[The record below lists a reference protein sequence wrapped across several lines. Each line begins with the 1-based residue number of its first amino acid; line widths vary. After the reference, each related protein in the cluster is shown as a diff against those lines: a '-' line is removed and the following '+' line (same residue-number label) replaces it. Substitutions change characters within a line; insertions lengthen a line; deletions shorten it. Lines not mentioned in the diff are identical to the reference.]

1 MLPKIKLRPKDLL
14 LAFSLFLLSLNT
26 GYSVKLA
33 DTDSDSNEELDVTDS
48 ATLSQATTNGT
59 TLSPS
64 PYSDFE
70 TVTPVTEVLESA
82 KRFRRN
88 LNSREPIE
96 SSEEHFRAESNP
108 RRTKIPRLQVVD
120 IEAYCFGS
128 NDFLAL
134 GPCSSTFL
142 RCGQFSE
149 QRQFDFEEC
158 PLGQIFRN
166 TRCVPASDVKGCF
179 NTEVNLLNDGTEK
192 LAEAINYCAR
202 SPFGSSLYSALQSDR
217 RQDHVCSRQA
227 LVCRNSD
234 SPLAIS
240 CPSDKVLDIESLRC
254 VEAPQR
260 CMFVSDGEFAPIHEN
275 LLHAFCDN
283 RGFAMSRVDKDEDER
298 ELFEHK
304 GPMRQ
309 KEGCKNW
316 FVTCDAP
323 AIEFISCDEGKIFDP
338 KRRVCRRAQPEDH
351 CPMVGVCK
359 GWEWRTI
366 PLGECRR
373 DFLYCNGLRPTM
385 FQCQRK
391 DAVFKNGHCRLATEK
406 GVDCGLCE
414 KGEKK
419 RADKCEEFYFCQRD
433 EHTGNL
439 RWQAYR
445 CLAPRVY
452 SPFIKECALP
462 DEFRCPNRIQ
472 CQQGDSFSTSCGDF
486 FYCYEG
492 KYLPNKCPHL
502 TRWDPKQRRCIA
514 DDNCNRFSDT
524 GSPKHCQRGDAKPSV
539 DCQTFKECDS
549 KGRWILSDCRELN
562 TGRLKAPCRF
572 CSKIR
577 EQTDTY
583 PVDIL
588 LPRNFNPHDNQGVRE
603 KQCDDGERIIN
614 IQECERYMECVDGEW
629 FNLACPTGYI
639 FEADSQNC
647 VIQSATSCRQN
658 RPNSDF
664 SSVYI
669 PPLYDTK
676 DTAVGSPTS
685 PSPQIP
691 IGFKEKYM
699 HAFEFCE
706 TNSPRRLPSPYDCS
720 KYKECETT
728 SASFGGYY
736 IEKQC
741 PLSAQFDPSTGEC
754 KYDYQCL
761 APKCIEGIRE
771 PRPGQCGKARRC
783 RNGNW
788 EDVRCKNNMA
798 FISGRCSKTISCA
811 NSNAEYP
818 HGILKC
824 ITGHTKAHFYDCAKY
839 LMCHHG
845 QFVEESCFNG
855 HKYNPEIGRCDPS
868 YQCKGKH
875 NTDCYEGEMRQ
886 VGQHHTCDQFEACID
901 GKFHPQRCP
910 FGMIFDPNLK
920 RCAAGHCH
928 HGGSPGHPG
937 GHGGD
942 HSDEP
947 DHHGSGHQGH
957 GHHGEKCKESAG
969 VDGFR
974 ADGQTCKFTLQDI
987 LISMQVGQI
996 MDDISET
1003 HDKSSGEPSANQTPV
1018 TIAANVDNGQKRN
1031 EKRQVKSFNI
1041 LI

>member
-1 MLPKIKLRPKDLL
+1 MLPKTKMRRKDLL
-14 LAFSLFLLSLNT
+14 LAFSLFIFSLST
-26 GYSVKLA
+26 GYSVTLA
-33 DTDSDSNEELDVTDS
+33 ETDSDSNEELDVTDS
-48 ATLSQATTNGT
+48 AMFLQTTTNGT
-59 TLSPS
+59 TSLQSA
-64 PYSDFE
+64 YSDFV
-70 TVTPVTEVLESA
+70 TVTPAAEVLESA

-108 RRTKIPRLQVVD
+108 RRSKIPRLQVVD

-166 TRCVPASDVKGCF
+166 TRCVPASDVRGCF

-192 LAEAINYCAR
+192 LAEA
-202 SPFGSSLYSALQSDR
+202 
-217 RQDHVCSRQA
+217 
-227 LVCRNSD
+227 
-234 SPLAIS
+234 
-240 CPSDKVLDIESLRC
+240 
-254 VEAPQR
+254 PQR
-260 CMFVSDGEFAPIHEN
+260 CMFVSDGEFAPIREN
-275 LLHAFCDN
+275 LLHAFCDD
-283 RGFAMSRVDKDEDER
+283 RGFAMSRADKDEDER
-298 ELFEHK
+298 ELFQHK

-309 KEGCKNW
+309 KERCKNW

-323 AIEFISCDEGKIFDP
+323 TIEFISCDEGKIFDP
-338 KRRVCRRAQPEDH
+338 KRRVCRRAQSDDH

-373 DFLYCNGLRPTM
+373 DFLYCNGMRPTM

-391 DAVFKNGHCRLATEK
+391 DAVFKNGHCRLANEK

-452 SPFIKECALP
+452 SPFAKECALP
-462 DEFRCPNRIQ
+462 DEYRCPNRIQ
-472 CQQGDSFSTSCGDF
+472 CHQGDSFSTSCGDF

-502 TRWDPKQRRCIA
+502 TRWDPKQKRCIA
-514 DDNCNRFSDT
+514 DDNCNRFSD
-524 GSPKHCQRGDAKPSV
+524 SASQKHCQRGDAKPSV
-539 DCQTFKECDS
+539 DCQTFNECDS

-577 EQTDTY
+577 ERTDTY
-583 PVDIL
+583 PVDKL

-603 KQCDDGERIIN
+603 KQCDDGERILN

-647 VIQSATSCRQN
+647 VVQSATSCRQN

-676 DTAVGSPTS
+676 DTATGSPTS

-706 TNSPRRLPSPYDCS
+706 ANSPRRLPSLYDCS

-728 SASFGGYY
+728 SAGFG
-736 IEKQC
+736 
-741 PLSAQFDPSTGEC
+741 
-754 KYDYQCL
+754 
-761 APKCIEGIRE
+761 GIRE

-839 LMCHHG
+839 LMCQHG

-855 HKYNPEIGRCDPS
+855 HKYNPEIGRCDAS

-886 VGQHHTCDQFEACID
+886 VGHHHHTCDQFEACID

-910 FGMIFDPNLK
+910 FGMIFDPSLK
-920 RCAAGHCH
+920 RCAAGQCH
-928 HGGSPGHPG
+928 HAGSPGQPG

-969 VDGFR
+969 IDGFR
-974 ADGQTCKFTLQDI
+974 ADGQTCSKFYQC
-987 LISMQVGQI
+987 
-996 MDDISET
+996 
-1003 HDKSSGEPSANQTPV
+1003 ANGVWVPKDC
-1018 TIAANVDNGQKRN
+1018 AANLAFNPAIGVCDWPRN
-1031 EKRQVKSFNI
+1031 VPGC
-1041 LI
+1041 